1 MTKQE
6 IMDKMFA
13 FQNMSEA
20 EQFQMIKEL
29 TEARCGR
36 KLNTREEVEAAAME
50 ELVKC
55 AKKGSFRVLR

>member
-6 IMDKMFA
+6 IIDKYIA
-13 FQNMSEA
+13 FQSMSKA

-36 KLNTREEVEAAAME
+36 KLDAEEVETAAME

-55 AKKGSFRVLR
+55 AKKGAFKVLR